1 MIRSL
6 HIEGIAVVE
15 SAEVDFG
22 PGLNVLTGETGTG
35 KSLILSALNLLSG
48 ARAPKDVVRQG
59 YDKAIIEA
67 IFDTRSVQDL
77 ELELQER
84 GLETDDHEL
93 IVRREIAREGK
104 SKARIS
110 GNLVPISR
118 LSDLLGGRL
127 EISSQ
132 HDSQALLKP
141 EFHGRLLDSYAGL
154 MEDRNLVREE
164 FGKMRDLLS
173 EYDRLS
179 SESAERAK
187 RQDYLRFQIEEIDSA
202 EIKEGEFQ
210 KLASSRS
217 RLAHIEQVLS
227 DLGAAVAL
235 LDGDPADMT
244 TVGAIDL
251 ITQVETRVSAASKW
265 DESLE
270 VLVSRLQEV
279 QAEVSDL
286 VGLLREQRDATEVD
300 PAELLRIEDRWRA
313 LDDLRRKYGED
324 EKTILQQRDTIAT
337 ELSRLSGSDSRIQ
350 EVEREL
356 EEIKESLRL
365 RSIGLSKARNV
376 AADDLSEKVTTALE
390 SLALPGAS
398 FQISLDSIESA
409 DGLPYGPN
417 GNENISFLFS
427 ANRGSEPRP
436 LQNVASGGELSRLLL
451 ALKGAARSVGQSL
464 LIVFD
469 EVDAGI
475 GGRAAD
481 RVGDLLA
488 DLSRDNQV
496 LCITHL
502 PQIAARG
509 SRHFRVEKESAEGN
523 ARTKIVSLSKSARV
537 EEIARMAGGEVVTST
552 TRKHARELLARS
564 VAS

>member
-1 MIRSL
+1 
-6 HIEGIAVVE
+6 
-15 SAEVDFG
+15 
-22 PGLNVLTGETGTG
+22 
-35 KSLILSALNLLSG
+35 
-48 ARAPKDVVRQG
+48 
-59 YDKAIIEA
+59 
-67 IFDTRSVQDL
+67 
-77 ELELQER
+77 
-84 GLETDDHEL
+84 
-93 IVRREIAREGK
+93 
-104 SKARIS
+104 
-110 GNLVPISR
+110 
-118 LSDLLGGRL
+118 
-127 EISSQ
+127 
-132 HDSQALLKP
+132 
-141 EFHGRLLDSYAGL
+141 

-164 FGKMRDLLS
+164 FGKMRDFLS

-300 PAELLRIEDRWRA
+300 PAELLRIEDRWRS

-324 EKTILQQRDTIAT
+324 EKAILQQRDTIAT